1 MESDKLNSNNILM
14 VGRWVGMVLIVLAW
28 FQIIPL
34 LIGWIGFGIA
44 GVSFILESVYK
55 KNVSHP
61 KTDDNT
67 G

>member
-1 MESDKLNSNNILM
+1 M
-14 VGRWVGMVLIVLAW
+14 GLIVLAW